1 MTVLIKT
8 LIKMESFF
16 PTVGAFLFD
25 SFFGANKRNVPA
37 EVCLSFREF
46 VAFGRNTLAQ
56 TFA

>member
-16 PTVGAFLFD
+16 VGAFLFD

-37 EVCLSFREF
+37 DVCLSFREF